1 MLTSCLWVIHALGAI
16 ISLWAIKWRFIVI
29 AHLWPLWYLILTMS
43 ISADTVLF
51 MMGCLSHL
59 LYIYFI
65 FNIINI
71 CHDHFDK
78 SPIPRSLLS
87 FSFYFSTGIL
97 EQPPHLI
104 LGFIVG
110 DVCGVLDWVKNARS
124 SFSSR
129 QQGRSL
135 FGCPLTHRQVQSRIC
150 ELLVAL
156 PELCIPTG
164 KICPVQQL
172 SQIYL
177 YWQPIAA
184 LTCWSFYLAM
194 ATRVWNLIDMF
205 L

>member
-29 AHLWPLWYLILTMS
+29 AHLWPLWYLILTMC
-43 ISADTVLF
+43 ISVDTVLS
-51 MMGCLSHL
+51 MMGCSSH
-59 LYIYFI
+59 IHFI
-65 FNIINI
+65 FNRIKI

-78 SPIPRSLLS
+78 YCIPPPLLS
-87 FSFYFSTGIL
+87 FSFNFSTGIL
-97 EQPPHLI
+97 EQPPLP
-104 LGFIVG
+104 FIVG
-110 DVCGVLDWVKNARS
+110 AVCGVLDWVKNARS

-135 FGCPLTHRQVQSRIC
+135 FGCPLTRRQVQSRIC

-172 SQIYL
+172 SRICF

-184 LTCWSFYLAM
+184 LTCWSFYLAT